1 MPLEGMMTAI
11 KTRMGAEAK
20 ALPSG
25 VGEPAILDG
34 AIVIGAGAAGL
45 AAAHAL
51 ARAGVTVQ
59 ILEREPRLAEPWHR
73 RHDNLHLNTHRD
85 LSSLPGVSYPAGTP
99 AFPHR
104 SAVIRHLNDFAET
117 HRLPIAF
124 GVKVEEIEFRGDH
137 WLLRTSAGLKAARY
151 VVIATGR
158 DRQPFIPA
166 WKGMEDF
173 SGSIIHSAEF
183 GKASDYAGKKVL
195 VVGAGNSGFD
205 ALNHLS
211 HVETGQMWLAARNG
225 PSLLPKRIGKIAVH
239 RISPL
244 MASLPTR
251 LADAVMAATQ
261 RLVFGDLTKYGL
273 PPAPAGGASRLGSD
287 YAAIAADDGAVDAIK
302 AGRIIVVPQLRE
314 FRRDGVML
322 EDGQT
327 IAPDIVIAA
336 TGYRTGLETMLGRL
350 GVLDA
355 KGVPLFNGAAND
367 PKLPGLWFT
376 GMRPSIRGCF
386 ANARI
391 QATAIARKIAGLK
404 RQS

>member
-1 MPLEGMMTAI
+1 
-11 KTRMGAEAK
+11 MGAEAK
-20 ALPSG
+20 VLPSG
-25 VGEPAILDG
+25 VGEPAILEG

-51 ARAGVTVQ
+51 AKAGVTIQ
-59 ILEREPRLAEPWHR
+59 ILEREQRLAEPWHR

-85 LSSLPGVSYPAGTP
+85 LSSLPGVSFPAGTP

-104 SAVIRHLNDFAET
+104 STVIRHLNDFAET
-117 HRLPIAF
+117 HSLPIAL
-124 GVKVEEIEFRGDH
+124 GVVVDEIEFRGDH
-137 WLLRTSAGLKAARY
+137 WLLRTSEGLKAARH

-166 WKGMEDF
+166 WKGMEGF
-173 SGSIIHSAEF
+173 SGRIIHSADF
-183 GKASDYAGKKVL
+183 GRASDYASKKVL

-205 ALNHLS
+205 TLNHLS
-211 HVETGQMWLAARNG
+211 GAETGQMWLSARNG

-244 MASLPTR
+244 MASLPTW
-251 LADAVMAATQ
+251 LADAAMAATQ

-273 PPAPAGGASRLGSD
+273 PPAPSGGASRLGSD
-287 YAAIAADDGAVDAIK
+287 YTAIAADDGAVDAIK

-314 FRRDGVML
+314 FGRDHVVL
-322 EDGQT
+322 DNGQR
-327 IAPDIVIAA
+327 IAPDVVIAA
-336 TGYRTGLETMLGRL
+336 TGYRTGLETMLGKL

-391 QATAIARKIAGLK
+391 QGAAIAGKIAGRK
-404 RQS
+404 R

>member
-1 MPLEGMMTAI
+1 MAVPVEGMMATI
-11 KTRMGAEAK
+11 KTPMDAEAK
-20 ALPSG
+20 VLPSG
-25 VGEPAILDG
+25 VGEPAILEG
-34 AIVIGAGAAGL
+34 AMVIGAGAAGL
-45 AAAHAL
+45 AAAYAL
-51 ARAGVTVQ
+51 AKADVTVQ
-59 ILEREPRLAEPWHR
+59 VLEREQRLAEPWHR

-85 LSSLPGVSYPAGTP
+85 LSSLPGVSFPAGTP

-104 SAVIRHLNDFAET
+104 SAVIGHLNDFAER

-124 GVKVEEIEFRGDH
+124 GVKVDEIEFRGDR

-173 SGSIIHSAEF
+173 SGSIIHSADF
-183 GKASDYAGKKVL
+183 GRASDYAGKTVL
-195 VVGAGNSGFD
+195 VIGAGNSGFD

-211 HVETGQMWLAARNG
+211 RVETGQMWLSARNG

-261 RLVFGDLTKYGL
+261 RLVFGDLTKHGL

-287 YAAIAADDGAVDAIK
+287 YTAIAADDGAVDAIK
-302 AGRIIVVPQLRE
+302 AGRIIVLPQLRE
-314 FRRDGVML
+314 FRRDGVVL
-322 EDGQT
+322 DNGQT

-391 QATAIARKIAGLK
+391 QGAAIARKIAGQQ
-404 RQS
+404 R

>member
-1 MPLEGMMTAI
+1 MTATI
-11 KTRMGAEAK
+11 KTPMDAEAK
-20 ALPSG
+20 VLPSG
-25 VGEPAILDG
+25 VGEPAILEG

-45 AAAHAL
+45 AAAYAL
-51 ARAGVTVQ
+51 AKAGVATQV
-59 ILEREPRLAEPWHR
+59 LEREQRLAEPWHR

-85 LSSLPGVSYPAGTP
+85 LSSLPGVSFPAGTP

-104 SAVIRHLNDFAET
+104 SAVISHLNDFAET

-124 GVKVEEIEFRGDH
+124 GVKVDEIEFRDDH
-137 WLLRTSAGLKAARY
+137 WLLRTSAGLRAARC
-151 VVIATGR
+151 VVIASGR

-166 WKGMEDF
+166 WKGMADF
-173 SGSIIHSAEF
+173 SGSIIHSADF
-183 GKASDYAGKKVL
+183 GKASDYAGKTVL

-211 HVETGQMWLAARNG
+211 RVETGQMWLSARNG

-239 RISPL
+239 RLSPV

-251 LADAVMAATQ
+251 LADAAMAATQ

-273 PPAPAGGASRLGSD
+273 PAAPAGGASRLGSD
-287 YAAIAADDGAVDAIK
+287 YTAIASDDGAVEAIK

-314 FRRDGVML
+314 FRRDGVVL
-322 EDGQT
+322 DNGQT

-391 QATAIARKIAGLK
+391 QGAAIARKIAGQQ
-404 RQS
+404 R

>member
-1 MPLEGMMTAI
+1 MV
-11 KTRMGAEAK
+11 
-20 ALPSG
+20 
-25 VGEPAILDG
+25 VGG
-34 AIVIGAGAAGL
+34 GAAGL

-51 ARAGVTVQ
+51 TRAGVTTQ
-59 ILEREPRLAEPWHR
+59 ILEREQRLAEPWHR

-104 SAVIRHLNDFAET
+104 SAVVRHLNEFADT
-117 HRLPIAF
+117 HQLPIAF
-124 GVKVEEIEFRGDH
+124 GVDVDEIEFRGNH
-137 WLLRTSAGLKAARY
+137 WLLRTSEGLKAARY

-166 WKGMEDF
+166 WTGMEDF
-173 SGSIIHSAEF
+173 SGRIIHSADF

-211 HVETGQMWLAARNG
+211 RVGTGQIWLSARNG

-244 MASLPTR
+244 MANLPTW

-273 PPAPAGGASRLGSD
+273 PPAPSGGASRLGSD
-287 YAAIAADDGAVDAIK
+287 YTAIAADDGAVEAIK

-314 FRRDGVML
+314 FRRDGVVL
-322 EDGQT
+322 DNGQR

-336 TGYRTGLETMLGRL
+336 TGYRTGLEPMLGKL

-355 KGVPLFNGAAND
+355 KGVPLFNGAVND

-386 ANARI
+386 ANATI
-391 QATAIARKIAGLK
+391 QAAAIAREIAGLK
-404 RQS
+404 R